1 MIYIQ
6 VALRVAE
13 GLKTFISG
21 SEEISK
27 IQENLKTCWNY
38 KVVLS
43 IPAKMKI
50 FSILGKY
57 S

>member
-38 KVVLS
+38 KVVPS

-50 FSILGKY
+50 FSILGKN